1 MRQVQINVVELPL
14 ARPFAISR
22 GVRTA
27 VTVIRVTLEQN
38 GFIGQGECTPTA
50 RYDETPDS
58 VQAQLEAVRA
68 DVEAGL
74 SRDDL
79 QHRLPAGSARNVLDC
94 ALWRLDAARASQTL
108 WQQSACPPP
117 RSVVTAETLSLDTL
131 ENMALA
137 AADAVSRGA
146 ICLLYTSDAADD

>member
-58 VQAQLEAVRA
+58 VQAQLEALEQKHDVTVRWQDQIQA
-68 DVEAGL
+68 D
-74 SRDDL
+74 
-79 QHRLPAGSARNVLDC
+79 
-94 ALWRLDAARASQTL
+94 T
-108 WQQSACPPP
+108 
-117 RSVVTAETLSLDTL
+117 
-131 ENMALA
+131 
-137 AADAVSRGA
+137 
-146 ICLLYTSDAADD
+146 